1 MVYFS
6 ANLPSQVKMASN
18 DSCLNAKPVLSFS
31 IERILHGHFKTERER
46 LKKSRVQRIG
56 SNGMSIP
63 KFNWLEYTR
72 YNPPKLPSEYCDV
85 RHSVRL
91 LYYCMGRLD
100 YS

>member
-56 SNGMSIP
+56 SSNGMSIP

-72 YNPPKLPSEYCDV
+72 YNPPKLPSEYCEV

-91 LYYCMGRLD
+91 LYYCMGR
-100 YS
+100 